1 MNLASILAAI
11 RGSKKRTDLSSIIH
25 AAENRDS
32 KLSNIE
38 GAKERDR
45 LWAKFEKQGIKVG
58 DMVFI
63 HTGPKIIEKKGKQP
77 RQIYMGGTHREIWGE
92 ALTVTRIKVR
102 SKEICVRVSGGTED
116 YLLSAGTIDKFKL
129 SLTPSAAALA
139 SGLQK
144 RMIHRRW
151 LFNGNY
157 VDSEVFTGPNGSR
170 VEVDCDLLYTKR
182 KKK

>member
-38 GAKERDR
+38 GAKERAR

-63 HTGPKIIEKKGKQP
+63 HTEAKIVERKGKPVMQV
-77 RQIYMGGTHREIWGE
+77 YMGSKHKKIWGE
-92 ALTVTRIKVR
+92 PLTVTKIRPRLKDIT
-102 SKEICVRVSGGTED
+102 VRVPGDTTD
-116 YLLSAGTIDKFKL
+116 HILSAFTIDKFKL

-139 SGLQK
+139 AGL
-144 RMIHRRW
+144 
-151 LFNGNY
+151 
-157 VDSEVFTGPNGSR
+157 
-170 VEVDCDLLYTKR
+170 
-182 KKK
+182 KKHEAIGGDNT